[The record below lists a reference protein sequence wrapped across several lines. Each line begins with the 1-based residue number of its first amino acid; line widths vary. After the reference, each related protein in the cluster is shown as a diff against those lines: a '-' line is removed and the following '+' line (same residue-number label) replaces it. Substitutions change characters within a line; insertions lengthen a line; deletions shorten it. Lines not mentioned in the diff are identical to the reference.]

1 MADQWDSL
9 MVAAQQG
16 WQTLQDASARL
27 PFTIDEAAMQQ
38 IWSRVQGV
46 APGGA
51 VEQSALT
58 GTVLMVIVLFFF
70 LQDAERIGGFLLSW
84 FPPRHTEE
92 LRRTDRDTVRTLGG
106 YVRGTAAVA
115 VIEMLAIAVGCGCSV
130 CRSRPR

>member
-1 MADQWDSL
+1 

-27 PFTIDEAAMQQ
+27 PFTIDDAAMQQ

-58 GTVLMVIVLFFF
+58 GLTTAGEVITGTVLVVTVLFFF
-70 LQDAERIGGFLLSW
+70 LQDAERIGGFLLNW
-84 FPPRHTEE
+84 FPPRHTEK
-92 LRRTDRDTVRTLGG
+92 LRRTGRDTVRILGG
-106 YVRGTAAVA
+106 YVRAP
-115 VIEMLAIAVGCGCSV
+115 
-130 CRSRPR
+130 RRPR

>member
-1 MADQWDSL
+1 
-9 MVAAQQG
+9 
-16 WQTLQDASARL
+16 
-27 PFTIDEAAMQQ
+27 MQQ